1 MIGSRRGGSHAQW
14 SDDVEGMALSLSA
27 ALLTFLAIGPTL
39 ADHELIRGCDDGP
52 KRAVCRKLLDLANG
66 FGGVPSPKS
75 RTETTFLPRAN
86 LGFDLT
92 QRFLF
97 GKPMVNRGFAA
108 VRGLVA

>member
-1 MIGSRRGGSHAQW
+1 MIGPRRGGSHAQW
-14 SDDVEGMALSLSA
+14 SVDVEGMALSLSA

-86 LGFDLT
+86 LGST
-92 QRFLF
+92 
-97 GKPMVNRGFAA
+97 
-108 VRGLVA
+108 

>member
-1 MIGSRRGGSHAQW
+1 
-14 SDDVEGMALSLSA
+14 
-27 ALLTFLAIGPTL
+27 
-39 ADHELIRGCDDGP
+39 
-52 KRAVCRKLLDLANG
+52 
-66 FGGVPSPKS
+66 
-75 RTETTFLPRAN
+75 LPRAN